1 MRVPLALTLLL
12 TALAAPAFA
21 AGDVAATLAS
31 GGRLEVMGDAAAND
45 LQIEKNSITGEFV
58 VLGRNG
64 TTINGGAEFRA
75 EGVKTLRIA
84 MGEGN
89 DLVALG
95 GFGLKK
101 GLRVDLGAGDDR
113 LTTLRNTIKRRATI
127 LAGPGNDTL
136 LLEGGTEFRRG
147 VRINTD
153 EGDDLVRLADS
164 VVSGRLRLLTG
175 DGDDRVELHRNGFT
189 ELASL
194 VIRTGNGDDWVEA
207 IGCTFQSHV
216 KMQTNDGQ
224 DVVYVATSRFRKL
237 AAFKTG
243 KMDDEIELERSTFDA
258 ALRVNGGGGL
268 NAVFFISI
276 NGAGAAGGG
285 SGDGDK
291 FYWRFVIVH
300 ILP

>member
-1 MRVPLALTLLL
+1 MLLREHVGKGAFQPGVLLPQGLVIAPGDLHVGKVLHLGQDGLPQKPAADRRIVVPVVAIGSLGAV
-12 TALAAPAFA
+12 
-21 AGDVAATLAS
+21 DVPFID
-31 GGRLEVMGDAAAND
+31 R
-45 LQIEKNSITGEFV
+45 
-58 VLGRNG
+58 
-64 TTINGGAEFRA
+64 
-75 EGVKTLRIA
+75 
-84 MGEGN
+84 
-89 DLVALG
+89 VAL
-95 GFGLKK
+95 
-101 GLRVDLGAGDDR
+101 
-113 LTTLRNTIKRRATI
+113 
-127 LAGPGNDTL
+127 
-136 LLEGGTEFRRG
+136 
-147 VRINTD
+147 
-153 EGDDLVRLADS
+153 
-164 VVSGRLRLLTG
+164 
-175 DGDDRVELHRNGFT
+175 GDDRVELHRNGFT

-300 ILP
+300 VLP